1 MSSKKKLSRNAAV
14 SDTKVFPQL
23 CIINIINLE
32 ISNLYLTSYLK
43 LQDITTLPH
52 LFGWDPHHVI
62 YGIYSM
68 PLFNGS
74 AKLSST
80 KLDRIQS

>member
-43 LQDITTLPH
+43 LQDITTLPR
-52 LFGWDPHHVI
+52 
-62 YGIYSM
+62 
-68 PLFNGS
+68 
-74 AKLSST
+74 LSGGT
-80 KLDRIQS
+80 RIASFMVFIACPFLMVLLNCRRPN

>member
-43 LQDITTLPH
+43 LQYITTLPRLCRVGPASHH
-52 LFGWDPHHVI
+52 LW
-62 YGIYSM
+62 Y
-68 PLFNGS
+68 L
-74 AKLSST
+74 
-80 KLDRIQS
+80 